1 MQVSEGS
8 FAWPAGCVT
17 VGQRIEYV
25 SLTLLPAKRFPEY
38 VAGMRDLLHERVRYI
53 DPVHEYTR
61 RDEALKMLAKYV
73 PRAANDK
80 FAFEL
85 VHDGEK
91 NTIWRWTIAIK
102 IRFTPFEFIIHGLVH
117 AEHENGKITY
127 QREYYDPMESIGVI
141 PGMGFLYKLI
151 LRLG

>member
-1 MQVSEGS
+1 MKSS
-8 FAWPAGCVT
+8 PIFPSDCDS
-17 VGQRIEYV
+17 VGKRMEYL
-25 SLTLLPAKRFPEY
+25 SLRLLPAKRFDEY
-38 VAGMRDLLHERVRYI
+38 VIGMAELLHDRVRYV

-61 RDEALKMLAKYV
+61 RDETLKMLAKYV

-80 FAFEL
+80 FEFAL
-85 VHDGEK
+85 IHDGE
-91 NTIWRWTIAIK
+91 TTVIWRWTIAIK
-102 IRFTPFEFIIHGLVH
+102 IRFTPFEFLIHGLVH
-117 AEHENGKITY
+117 AEHAEGQITY